1 MMMIHRVVPVSVL
14 GALFAALGCSSTP
27 PAKAPEAEAAPAPVA
42 AQGPVKPDHVSP
54 DSPTTTA
61 VNIDDAIL
69 KACGIAAP
77 QAYFAFDSANLRP
90 GDAKPLEDVAK
101 CFISGPLKGRS
112 VLLVGRADPR
122 GEAEYNMV
130 LGQSRADRVGSF
142 LQSKGMAKST
152 VSSSSRGAMDATG
165 DDEPSWARDRR
176 VDVKLGE

>member
-1 MMMIHRVVPVSVL
+1 MMLTQRVAALSVL
-14 GALFAALGCSSTP
+14 GALVAVIGCSKTP
-27 PAKAPEAEAAPAPVA
+27 APKAPEPEAAPEVA
-42 AQGPVKPDHVSP
+42 TTQGPVKPAHVSP

-112 VLLVGRADPR
+112 LRLVGRADPR
-122 GEAEYNMV
+122 GETEYNMV
-130 LGQSRADRVGSF
+130 LGQSRADRVGTF
-142 LQSKGMAKST
+142 LQGKGMSKAT
-152 VSSSSRGAMDATG
+152 ISSSSRGAMDATG
-165 DDEPSWARDRR
+165 SDEPSWARDRR
-176 VDVKLGE
+176 VDVLLAD

>member
-1 MMMIHRVVPVSVL
+1 MMITHRALAISVL
-14 GALFAALGCSSTP
+14 GALVAALGCSSTP
-27 PAKAPEAEAAPAPVA
+27 APKAPEGESDPAPVRSA
-42 AQGPVKPDHVSP
+42 GPVTPEHVSP

-112 VLLVGRADPR
+112 LQLVGRADPR
-122 GEAEYNMV
+122 GETEYNMV
-130 LGQSRADRVGSF
+130 LGQSRADRVGTF
-142 LQSKGMAKST
+142 LEKKGMAKSQ
-152 VSSSSRGAMDATG
+152 VASSSRGAMDATG
-165 DDEPSWARDRR
+165 GDEPSWARDRR
-176 VDVKLGE
+176 VDVLLAD

>member
-1 MMMIHRVVPVSVL
+1 MIHRALAISVL
-14 GALFAALGCSSTP
+14 GALVTTLGCSSTP
-27 PAKAPEAEAAPAPVA
+27 QAKAPEAEVDTAPAVSD
-42 AQGPVKPDHVSP
+42 GPVTPEHVSK

-90 GDAKPLEDVAK
+90 GDAKPLEEVAR

-112 VLLVGRADPR
+112 LNLVGRADPR

-130 LGQSRADRVGSF
+130 LGQSRADQVGQF
-142 LQSKGMAKST
+142 LKKKGMAKAQ
-152 VSSSSRGAMDATG
+152 VASSSRGAMDASG
-165 DDEPSWARDRR
+165 SDEPSWAQDRR
-176 VDVKLGE
+176 VDVMLAD